1 MTARIGASVAVVNGE
16 PTAEPLP
23 DAAVPH
29 VLVTVAVLAPF
40 QVYWEGVVYIGDE
53 TVALPADVAD
63 RHTLAGWVQP
73 IA

>member
-1 MTARIGASVAVVNGE
+1 MTAGTTDKVTVISKATDEVMAI
-16 PTAEPLP
+16 P
-23 DAAVPH
+23 D
-29 VLVTVAVLAPF
+29 VLVTVTVLAPF

-73 IA
+73 TA

>member
-1 MTARIGASVAVVNGE
+1 MTARTTGE
-16 PTAEPLP
+16 VTVITNEPAIDEVPAIP
-23 DAAVPH
+23 DE
-29 VLVTVAVLAPF
+29 LVTVAVLAPF

-73 IA
+73 TP